1 MRLRL
6 IGAGARPGAPQTDH
20 DRIFTAPNVL
30 TVVRFLGVPLF
41 VWLVLAREQYGYA
54 VLVLALMASTDW
66 VDGYVARRF
75 DQQSKLGRVLDP
87 MADRIA
93 LLTVAVTLVVADIAP
108 WWLLALLVVPDAVLT
123 VVSIIFFRW
132 HPDLP
137 VSAIGKVRMAALLFG
152 TPLLLLAKVVGPE
165 PNALQVTAWVFL
177 GIGMAGHLVAAYN
190 YFWAILA
197 KHRQLHYPADRAPL
211 SGGGSGGGVGGGPV
225 GGSPS
230 GGGPAGSGPAGGPSG
245 GGA

>member
-20 DRIFTAPNVL
+20 DRIFTIPNIL

-41 VWLVLAREQYGYA
+41 VWLVLAQEQYGYA
-54 VLVLALMASTDW
+54 MLVLALMASTDW

-108 WWLLALLVVPDAVLT
+108 WWLLALLIVPDAVLT
-123 VVSIIFFRW
+123 AVSVIFFRGTRTCR
-132 HPDLP
+132 
-137 VSAIGKVRMAALLFG
+137 SASSVKMRMAALLVG
-152 TPLLLLAKVVGPE
+152 TPTAGAGQGRRLRTQRR
-165 PNALQVTAWVFL
+165 PNRRL
-177 GIGMAGHLVAAYN
+177 GVPGDRCRRAPRGG
-190 YFWAILA
+190 
-197 KHRQLHYPADRAPL
+197 RQLLPGHAGEAPRASSPASRPGRRN
-211 SGGGSGGGVGGGPV
+211 SRRPHRPGHP
-225 GGSPS
+225 P
-230 GGGPAGSGPAGGPSG
+230 GPARPGGI
-245 GGA
+245 A